1 MARPA
6 TGQIVERESSEAVST
21 GFGSART
28 VRASTSPLEP
38 LRRGVPRARA
48 ESELANVLA
57 DVRRGIWQPID
68 RTDSVAPAE
77 VPTFHVFASE
87 WIAARTV
94 DGLRPRSLEAL
105 RWALTNHLLRHF
117 AEMPVDRITV
127 ESVDRYARVKAAEAR
142 CRTAA

>member
-28 VRASTSPLEP
+28 VRASTSRSGLP
-38 LRRGVPRARA
+38 RRGGPEPGLRQSSRTFSLMFAAGSGSPSTGSIPWRRPRCR
-48 ESELANVLA
+48 
-57 DVRRGIWQPID
+57 
-68 RTDSVAPAE
+68 
-77 VPTFHVFASE
+77 TFHVFASE
-87 WIAARTV
+87 WVAAPTV